1 MSNGKRNQKEHTERS
16 DEQVSPVE
24 LQRQREA
31 VIRKL
36 VEIRRKRGDRQ
47 KEPPTGKEES

>member
-1 MSNGKRNQKEHTERS
+1 MSNDKGIRKEPAGHS

-24 LQRQREA
+24 LERQREA

-47 KEPPTGKEES
+47 KEPLTKKEES